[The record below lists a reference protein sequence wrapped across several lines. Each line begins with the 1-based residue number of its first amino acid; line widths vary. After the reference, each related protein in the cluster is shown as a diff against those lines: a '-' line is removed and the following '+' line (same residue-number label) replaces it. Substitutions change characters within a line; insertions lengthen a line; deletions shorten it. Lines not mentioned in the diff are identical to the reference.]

1 MRRLL
6 IVSSV
11 IILSSL
17 GSLTASACETSK
29 SWDEFFDPDG
39 MARQRTLIGSEFLK
53 FPPNEQW
60 SYVAGVLDGWQRV
73 VTKPS

>member
-6 IVSSV
+6 IVTTV

-17 GSLTASACETSK
+17 WSHTASASEPAK
-29 SWDEFFDPDG
+29 SWDEFFKPDG